1 MASFQRAAVDGAA
14 ARAHPRGPGATAR
27 GASCS
32 PAGSPRTPSC
42 AREGA
47 RAAAALGLPF
57 FVPPLDLTT
66 DNAAMIG
73 AAGFVAFGKGVR
85 AGLDLNAEANLK
97 LG

>member
-1 MASFQRAAVDGAA
+1 VAANSLLRA
-14 ARAHPRGPGATAR
+14 
-27 GASCS
+27 
-32 PAGSPRTPSC
+32 
-42 AREGA
+42 EGA

-57 FVPPLDLTT
+57 YVPPMNLTT

-73 AAGFVAFGKGVR
+73 AAGYLAFERGVR